1 MGIQSFALEFPD
13 TILQLDLA
21 TKQYQVFSATSISGY
36 AHDYA
41 SMCNV
46 SSSQFSA
53 ATASTVRN
61 AALVYVG
68 IFRATL
74 MQADG
79 TTRVLEVIDGL
90 GVYTPA
96 QFEQAKAA
104 ELAAREQII
113 RDNFAQR
120 GLTLKNLELVAVKT
134 TGIS

>member
-1 MGIQSFALEFPD
+1 
-13 TILQLDLA
+13 
-21 TKQYQVFSATSISGY
+21 
-36 AHDYA
+36 
-41 SMCNV
+41 MCNV

-96 QFEQAKAA
+96 EFEQAKAA